1 MANFERMIYRLVLV
15 IMIFAGACNVKNE
28 TVVNSTPIENSDKI
42 IDDTTG
48 NFFPV
53 TAYLKGEIYGIKSG
67 GITPIKKT
75 TANNKTD
82 SVWLNVKDYVT
93 EFSSFLSPIIDTTN
107 LKNIFTEKRFLDQT
121 LNAFTF
127 TYDPIS
133 TKADTFAFKHWD
145 VYVDPETNKVKRI
158 YLSKK
163 VDEETDLK
171 LFWESEKW
179 CKIIT
184 VKNLNGKSFIAKE
197 EKISWSY
204 D

>member
-1 MANFERMIYRLVLV
+1 MANFERMRNRLLFV
-15 IMIFAGACNVKNE
+15 IIIFVSACSAKKE
-28 TVVNSTPIENSDKI
+28 TKVDSEAASKPQVTIG
-42 IDDTTG
+42 DTVT

-53 TAYLKGEIYGIKSG
+53 TAYLKGEIYGIKTG

-75 TANNKTD
+75 TIAGKTD
-82 SVWLNVKDYVT
+82 SVWIHEK
-93 EFSSFLSPIIDTTN
+93 EFDTVFAPFLHPIIDTAN
-107 LKNIFTEKRFLDQT
+107 LKDIYTEKRFLDQT

-127 TYDPIS
+127 TYDLQNN
-133 TKADTFAFKHWD
+133 KADTFAFKHWD

-158 YLSKK
+158 YLAKT
-163 VDEETDLK
+163 VDAQTDLK
-171 LFWESEKW
+171 LFWESGKW

-184 VKNLNGKSFIAKE
+184 VKTLNGKAAVAKE